1 MNHIINVFWLA
12 EEAWGLLC
20 HFWPVTLAIVATV
33 VVTSVFNF
41 PFLRS
46 RFRRRHLLV
55 FLPLGVS
62 LLILVWGSLMRH
74 TGQQGPAPDWVSR
87 VIDGLLVA
95 QLVSAIGVVCVLKGY
110 RWFAAAAVL
119 LEQWVGV
126 AFASVAGMSV
136 TGDWL

>member
-1 MNHIINVFWLA
+1 MNHIITVFGLA
-12 EEAWGLLC
+12 KHSWNALC
-20 HFWPVTLAIVATV
+20 HFWPVTLALVAAV
-33 VVTSVFNF
+33 VVASVFNF

-74 TGQQGPAPDWVSR
+74 TNQQSPAPDWVSR
-87 VIDGLLVA
+87 VIVGLLLA
-95 QLVSAIGVVCVLKGY
+95 QLVSAVEVVCLLKGY
-110 RWFAAAAVL
+110 RWFSTAAVL
-119 LEQWVGV
+119 LEQWVGA
-126 AFASVAGMSV
+126 AFAFVAGMSV